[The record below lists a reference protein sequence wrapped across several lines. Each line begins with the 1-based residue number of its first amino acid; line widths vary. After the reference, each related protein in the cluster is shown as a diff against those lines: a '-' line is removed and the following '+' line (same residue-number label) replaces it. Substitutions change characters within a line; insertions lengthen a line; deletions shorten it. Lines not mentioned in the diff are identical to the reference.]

1 MYSLFQDVCN
11 FRSADG
17 YDHVHG
23 VGQSS
28 VEGTRKVISY
38 LVDLERA
45 KDPYAP

>member
-1 MYSLFQDVCN
+1 MCN

-17 YDHVHG
+17 YDRVHG

-45 KDPYAP
+45 KDPYERSIFLFV